1 VLVGYD
7 LWQRRLGGTTAAVGT
22 DLHLDSGPYTIAGVM
37 PRGFGPPSGASMWV
51 PIQTVTDTLPLLQR
65 AATSYA
71 LVARLRPHTVSGGLI
86 VQSFARLQ
94 RIDLGFSQDRL
105 LAMELSLPAVRYP
118 AHAERMAFVERL
130 VASVRALPGVVAAGV
145 TTNMPL
151 QPLSFDSVYVVE
163 GRPQANAADVSIT
176 AHRLV
181 TSAYLRTLG
190 VRLVRGRLLDE
201 HDRDG
206 SLPVVVITEEL
217 ARQAWPGRDAIRTR
231 RSRG

>member
-1 VLVGYD
+1 
-7 LWQRRLGGTTAAVGT
+7 
-22 DLHLDSGPYTIAGVM
+22 
-37 PRGFGPPSGASMWV
+37 
-51 PIQTVTDTLPLLQR
+51 
-65 AATSYA
+65 
-71 LVARLRPHTVSGGLI
+71 
-86 VQSFARLQ
+86 
-94 RIDLGFSQDRL
+94 
-105 LAMELSLPAVRYP
+105 
-118 AHAERMAFVERL
+118 
-130 VASVRALPGVVAAGV
+130 
-145 TTNMPL
+145 MPL